1 MGSMCGETRLTGV
14 IPMAINDGWAPDVQ
28 ADYAVGLYKQF
39 WDECQVIENDSLG
52 KEEQV
57 AQILDYG
64 DVDKIIRIGGKQIH
78 MAQRFRKPYPDP
90 NTGELVDPD
99 FTLRYSRP
107 LSDHTIEYQR
117 LMDAYTSRSAA
128 YPRRYSFGRVYDD
141 HERGLYELYILD
153 TDELIKK
160 IRSNSIREIGP
171 IKNYQG
177 QEFMAYKL
185 NELRRQNV
193 IVKEWKHQPRP
204 DNPTDITAWGDD

>member
-1 MGSMCGETRLTGV
+1 
-14 IPMAINDGWAPDVQ
+14 MAINDGWAPDVQ

-39 WDECQVIENDSLG
+39 WDECEVIENDSLG

-78 MAQRFRKPYPDP
+78 MAQRFRKPYRDKD
-90 NTGELVDPD
+90 TGELVDPD

-107 LSDHTIEYQR
+107 VSDHTIEYQR

-153 TDELIKK
+153 TDELIKQ
-160 IRSNSIREIGP
+160 IRNGSIREIGP
-171 IKNYQG
+171 IQNYQG
-177 QEFMAYKL
+177 QEFMAYNL
-185 NELRRQNV
+185 SELRRRKV
-193 IVKEWKHQPRP
+193 IVKEWEHQPRP
-204 DNPTDITAWGDD
+204 DNPTDITAWGETDD